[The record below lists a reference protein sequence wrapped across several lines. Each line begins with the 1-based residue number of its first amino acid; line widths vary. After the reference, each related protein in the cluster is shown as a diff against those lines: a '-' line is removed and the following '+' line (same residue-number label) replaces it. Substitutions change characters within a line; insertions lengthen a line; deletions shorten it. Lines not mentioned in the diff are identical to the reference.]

1 MLSQLVER
9 VEQGISTANDAAA
22 DAPISD
28 GESIAV
34 TFYTQ
39 ADASSLADFL
49 SANGGDPRNVGEGYV
64 EAYVPVSLL
73 VSASEQPGVTRVD
86 AIVPPQPAD
95 ATSLSHDS
103 LDTQNAPASRGS
115 IVSQGVA
122 LHGADAWHTAGFTG
136 GGVKVG
142 VISSG
147 FNGLSSLM
155 GSELPANVTARC
167 YTGVGTFSS
176 NLANCE
182 TGSSSGAAVSETL
195 LDIAPDATLY
205 ISNPRSRGDLKTAV
219 DWMVSQ
225 GVDVIDQ
232 SMVWFW
238 DGPGDGTSLDSNS
251 PLKSVDA
258 AVSGGAVWANSAGN
272 YARRTWHGQFT
283 DANENN
289 YLDFIEGVS
298 DLNGVVIAAGE
309 RVTIQLRWDDSWTA
323 ADTDLDLY
331 LFHASDLTT
340 PVAFSETFQMG
351 EADDKP
357 FERLSYTSTAGG
369 SYRIAARLW
378 SDAAPGWV
386 QLQSWSRNYIQR
398 YSESGSIVNPAESA
412 NPGMLAAGAAHY
424 WDTNTLAEYSSRGPA
439 PDGRTKPDIT
449 GANCAQ
455 IATNNNPFLIS
466 GQQCWYDNT
475 AQASA
480 HAAGLAALV
489 KGAFPTY
496 TPQQIADYLKTNAQA
511 RGAKPNS
518 DWGHGFARLPAPPQT
533 AVTPVPTPVMPVPT
547 PITPSPTPV
556 TGGGDLADVAREL
569 QRQTNLLQQVIQSLQ
584 SLIQTIAN
592 R

>member
-9 VEQGISTANDAAA
+9 VEQGVSSANDAAA
-22 DAPISD
+22 SAPISD
-28 GESIAV
+28 GESVAV

-95 ATSLSHDS
+95 ATSLSLDS
-103 LDTQNAPASRGS
+103 IDTQNAPASRGS

-122 LHGADAWHTAGFTG
+122 LHGADAWHTAGYTG

-155 GSELPANVTARC
+155 GSELPANVTVRC
-167 YTGVGTFSS
+167 YTGVGAFSS

-182 TGSSSGAAVSETL
+182 TGSASGAAIAETL

-232 SMVWFW
+232 SMPWFW

-258 AVSGGAVWANSAGN
+258 AVSGGAVWTGQAGS

-283 DANENN
+283 DADGDKYLNFTEGDNVNE
-289 YLDFIEGVS
+289 VM
-298 DLNGVVIAAGE
+298 IAAGE
-309 RVTIQLRWDDSWTA
+309 RVTIQLRWDASWTS

-331 LFHASDLTT
+331 LYHVSDPTT
-340 PVAFSETFQMG
+340 PVALSETFQTG
-351 EADDKP
+351 EADHRP
-357 FERLSYTSTAGG
+357 FEWISYTSTAGG
-369 SYRIAARLW
+369 RYGIAVRLW

-386 QLQSWSRNYIQR
+386 QLQSWSRDYLER
-398 YSESGSIVNPAESA
+398 YSESGSITNPAESA
-412 NPGMLAAGAAHY
+412 NPGMLAAGAARY
-424 WDTNTLAEYSSRGPA
+424 WDTNTIAEYSSRGPA

-455 IATNNNPFLIS
+455 VATYNPFLVS
-466 GQQCWYDNT
+466 GQQCWYGST

-480 HAAGLAALV
+480 HVAGLAALV
-489 KGAFPTY
+489 KNAFPTY

-518 DWGHGFARLPAPPQT
+518 DWGHGFAMLPAPPQT